1 MIPSIFDNL
10 FDISFYLEYF
20 TPKNKKKFKNPTMK
34 FFSTA
39 LFGIGMNSGPFA
51 TTHKI
56 YFSYF
61 YTEKISKKL
70 FLIFRKSFYDSIKEL
85 FTVINNSPSLVIYTH
100 LKIEVKMLLIF
111 ASSHFLVQLH

>member
-1 MIPSIFDNL
+1 
-10 FDISFYLEYF
+10 
-20 TPKNKKKFKNPTMK
+20 MK

-39 LFGIGMNSGPFA
+39 LFGIGMNRDPFA

-61 YTEKISKKL
+61 YTEKISKKKKKL

-85 FTVINNSPSLVIYTH
+85 FTVINNSPLLVIYTH
-100 LKIEVKMLLIF
+100 LKN
-111 ASSHFLVQLH
+111 